1 MGLSRIA
8 ATAGLGLCL
17 LGVALTAGAQER
29 SVSPGINQ
37 DYEDPN
43 YRQWVATFERPGRE
57 VYDRRHEIVNVTGVR
72 PGMVVADV
80 GAGTGLFTRLF
91 APEVGHEGRVIAV
104 DIAREFI
111 ENILRISRQQGLLN
125 VEGVVDTATDVS
137 LPAASVDLVFVCD
150 TYHHFE
156 YPQRMIE
163 SIYEALRPGGELVVI
178 DFRRIPGYSPP
189 WIIQHVRGGKP
200 TVVKEVESAG
210 FRLTE
215 DRDFLRANY
224 FLRFQKPRA

>member
-1 MGLSRIA
+1 MGLFRIA
-8 ATAGLGLCL
+8 ATAGLGLSL
-17 LGVALTAGAQER
+17 LGPALTAGAQER

-37 DYEDPN
+37 YYEDPN

-57 VYDRRHEIVNVTGVR
+57 IYDRRHEIANVTGLR

-91 APEVGHEGRVIAV
+91 APMVGNEGRVIAV
-104 DIAREFI
+104 DISRGFI
-111 ENILRISRQQGLLN
+111 ENILRTSRQQGLAN

-156 YPQRMIE
+156 YPQRMLE

-178 DFRRIPGYSPP
+178 DFRRIPGYSSP
-189 WIIQHVRGGKP
+189 WVMQHVRAGKP
-200 TVVKEVESAG
+200 TVVKEIESAG

-215 DRDFLRANY
+215 HRDFLRTNY
-224 FLRFQKPRA
+224 FLRFQKPGV

>member
-1 MGLSRIA
+1 MVFFRIA
-8 ATAGLGLCL
+8 ATAGLGFSL
-17 LGVALTAGAQER
+17 LGLALTAGAQER

-37 DYEDPN
+37 HYEDPD

-57 VYDRRHEIVNVTGVR
+57 IYDRRHEIANVTGLS

-91 APEVGHEGRVIAV
+91 APMVGNEGRVIAV
-104 DIAREFI
+104 DISRGFI
-111 ENILRISRQQGLLN
+111 ENILRTSRQQGLVN
-125 VEGVVDTATDVS
+125 VEGVVNTAADVS

-150 TYHHFE
+150 SYHHFE
-156 YPQRMIE
+156 YPQRMLE

-178 DFRRIPGYSPP
+178 DFRRIPGYSFP
-189 WIIQHVRGGKP
+189 WVMQHVRAGKP
-200 TVVKEVESAG
+200 TVVREIESAG

-215 DRDFLRANY
+215 DRDFLRTNY
-224 FLRFQKPRA
+224 FLRFQKPGA